1 MDAAE
6 KRNKLISL
14 AKGVIS
20 NPANENEIKYLL
32 HRFALTEE
40 DLIQAYLDWD
50 LSPDSY
56 GNEIYDFVPIRFA
69 MYLHY
74 LLPGSWHEAR
84 QDIITNI
91 LDDYPSGTIVDVGF
105 GAPQRYIK
113 NLVLKYDNFKLTL
126 CEPYQSAFAFSEI
139 LLSYWN
145 SNWRRK
151 ITFKKYDMDKDG
163 YVGDFDT
170 YLFLDSIEHSQN
182 PSKYLTSLV
191 KKSPAAAK
199 FIFSLPVEWTTA
211 KSEYINWS
219 SDNEALNWLRSCGLD
234 VHFSKKIEI
243 NPEIDVFAEGS
254 HYHQLI
260 VECSKINPGR

>member
-91 LDDYPSGTIVDVGF
+91 LDDYPKIFFWKKCISTRSVQYRKYF
-105 GAPQRYIK
+105 P
-113 NLVLKYDNFKLTL
+113 LKSILAKL
-126 CEPYQSAFAFSEI
+126 QA
-139 LLSYWN
+139 
-145 SNWRRK
+145 
-151 ITFKKYDMDKDG
+151 
-163 YVGDFDT
+163 
-170 YLFLDSIEHSQN
+170 
-182 PSKYLTSLV
+182 LTM
-191 KKSPAAAK
+191 PNYAK
-199 FIFSLPVEWTTA
+199 FL
-211 KSEYINWS
+211 K
-219 SDNEALNWLRSCGLD
+219 
-234 VHFSKKIEI
+234 
-243 NPEIDVFAEGS
+243 
-254 HYHQLI
+254 
-260 VECSKINPGR
+260 